1 MGKKEDQLLI
11 GLSVVISISI
21 IIWCLMGKSTYRCR
35 MQQDN
40 YIYSSGEFTGNS
52 PNYNT
57 SPQSYKRFNASE
69 PGDTA
74 FPFGERCPNS
84 VVCPHNA
91 RQLGVSLCNQ
101 GNIL

>member
-1 MGKKEDQLLI
+1 MAKNKDIRLLI
-11 GLSVVISISI
+11 VLLIVI
-21 IIWCLMGKSTYRCR
+21 CLAVIVWRLMRKNRPTR
-35 MQQDN
+35 QQDN
-40 YIYSSGEFTGNS
+40 YTYFNDFTGNS

-74 FPFGERCPNS
+74 FPFGQRCPNS

-91 RQLGVSLCNQ
+91 RELGVSLCNQ
-101 GNIL
+101 GKIL

>member
-1 MGKKEDQLLI
+1 MAKNKDNRLLVGLLI
-11 GLSVVISISI
+11 VICIAI
-21 IIWCLMGKSTYRCR
+21 IIWFLMRKRKCDKQKDEYTYFN
-35 MQQDN
+35 D
-40 YIYSSGEFTGNS
+40 FTGNS

-74 FPFGERCPNS
+74 FPFGQRCPTS

-91 RQLGVSLCNQ
+91 RELGVSLCNQ
-101 GNIL
+101 GKIL